1 MSSFTRANATI
12 AFDREASL
20 VLEKNHWRNIAPFRF
35 YIGEKDSNEWI
46 DVPAGILSDGATVP
60 FPVNALIPAWGS
72 YGQAVL
78 MHDYLCNTYTKK
90 ILVDSVVTVVTIDRA
105 EIDSILNEA
114 MEVLKVETWRRLA
127 IMTGVTGYRL
137 LMRPTAP
144 RRNPARVRLEAA
156 FDPNAYA

>member
-20 VLEKNHWRNIAPFRF
+20 VLEKNHWRNIAPFRY

-78 MHDYLCNTYTKK
+78 LHDYLCNTYVKK
-90 ILVDSVVTVVTIDRA
+90 TVVNGAIVVVKIDRA
-105 EIDSILNEA
+105 EIDRILSEA
-114 MEVLKVETWRRLA
+114 MQVLKVEEWRRLA
-127 IMTGVTGYRL
+127 IMTGVNGYRL
-137 LMRPTAP
+137 LTRPSAP
-144 RRNPARVRLEAA
+144 RRNPARIRLEAN
-156 FDPNAYA
+156 FDPNAYT